1 MIVSPEKVQV
11 KDEVDISETVPAP
24 PSLSPQLSARELDQS
39 PACNSHQSAVNQS
52 FSCIKT
58 QWLPNYPMFVIK
70 VSIDAVCVCVS
81 VCYGLTF
88 QTDLAGGWV
97 EKSSPACNVCVCV
110 CLCVCLC
117 VCVCVLWTCCH
128 ISRQTRQVDEW
139 KSHHEL
145 AVKFLELGVAS
156 HHKRRH
162 SLILSLHTNYVH
174 LRHEHTY
181 AR

>member
-1 MIVSPEKVQV
+1 M
-11 KDEVDISETVPAP
+11 
-24 PSLSPQLSARELDQS
+24 QS
-39 PACNSHQSAVNQS
+39 
-52 FSCIKT
+52 
-58 QWLPNYPMFVIK
+58 
-70 VSIDAVCVCVS
+70 
-81 VCYGLTF
+81 
-88 QTDLAGGWV
+88 
-97 EKSSPACNVCVCV
+97 VCV
-110 CLCVCLC
+110 CLCVMDSLSRQTWQVDEWKSHHQLAMC
-117 VCVCVLWTCCH
+117 VCVCLSVCVSVCVCLCVVDSL
-128 ISRQTRQVDEW
+128 SRQTWQVDEW